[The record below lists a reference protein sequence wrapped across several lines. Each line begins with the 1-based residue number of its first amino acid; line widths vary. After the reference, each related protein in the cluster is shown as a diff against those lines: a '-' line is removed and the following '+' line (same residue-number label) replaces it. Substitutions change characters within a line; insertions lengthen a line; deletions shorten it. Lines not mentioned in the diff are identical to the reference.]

1 MIVRNERFSR
11 SCAWLMVALAIVAA
25 PACRKGVVQGVS
37 GDASTS
43 TSIVVKNDSSGLLF
57 TYLDEKGDFHV
68 VERVNDVPDAARD
81 LVRVMDP
88 TKDDPNPDS
97 VMISDLR
104 HPREDG
110 TFGVTAMSRSEFDKV
125 ALERRKKNGP
135 TLATAPS
142 AVPSG
147 SASGAGSTH
156 AVAGPIIIYGA
167 SWCGACHEAAAY
179 LKSRNIPFVE
189 KDIEADSSAQ
199 REMNAK
205 IARAGVRG
213 GSIPIIDVR
222 GKILQGFSAQAI
234 EQALRGG

>member
-1 MIVRNERFSR
+1 MNSQN
-11 SCAWLMVALAIVAA
+11 SLCWLVLTVTLLTQSGCKKSGAVA
-25 PACRKGVVQGVS
+25 QS
-37 GDASTS
+37 GDASIS
-43 TSIVVKNDSSGLLF
+43 VVVKGDSTGLLF

-68 VERVNDVPDAARD
+68 VERVGDVPESSRE

-88 TKDDPNPDS
+88 TRDDPNPES

-104 HPREDG
+104 HANDDG
-110 TFGVTAMSRSEFDKV
+110 IFAVKPMSRSEFDKV
-125 ALERRKKNGP
+125 ALERRKKNGL
-135 TLATAPS
+135 TLATVPS
-142 AVPSG
+142 AAPSG
-147 SASGAGSTH
+147 SAGAAGH
-156 AVAGPIIIYGA
+156 VNAAAGPIIIYGA

-213 GSIPIIDVR
+213 GSIPIIDVH

-234 EQALRGG
+234 EQALKGS